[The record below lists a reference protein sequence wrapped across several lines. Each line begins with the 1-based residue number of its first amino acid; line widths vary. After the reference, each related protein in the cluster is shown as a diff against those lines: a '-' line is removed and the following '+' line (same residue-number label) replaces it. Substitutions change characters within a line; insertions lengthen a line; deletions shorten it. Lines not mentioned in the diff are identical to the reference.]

1 MKQQPKKITV
11 KQVATERAEEK
22 LLAPNS
28 NNHAHV
34 STAFAWAQ

>member
-1 MKQQPKKITV
+1 MKQQKKIAV
-11 KQVATERAEEK
+11 KPVATERAEAQ

-28 NNHAHV
+28 NNHATV

>member
-1 MKQQPKKITV
+1 MKQQKKIVV
-11 KQVATERAEEK
+11 KPIATERAEEK

-34 STAFAWAQ
+34 STAFAWAK